1 VDDQTQKWISDILGE
16 IAKAVKSGDTVRISD
31 LHSRVMG
38 RQSRKSP
45 NQANRLE
52 AQLPLDV
59 TGEFSSFASREA
71 LERHLEERF
80 PSKADIAVV
89 ARSLKVPVTKA
100 DNYDAL
106 VDKIVN
112 ATVGYRLR
120 AEAIRGR
127 PDPRG

>member
-1 VDDQTQKWISDILGE
+1 VDNQTQKWISDILSE
-16 IAKAVKSGDTVRISD
+16 VTKAVKSGDTVRISD

-38 RQSRKSP
+38 RQLRKP
-45 NQANRLE
+45 LKQAAKPE
-52 AQLPLDV
+52 MQLPLDV
-59 TGEFSSFASREA
+59 SGDFSSFASREE
-71 LERHLEERF
+71 LEQHLEERF
-80 PSKADIAVV
+80 PSKADIAIV

-127 PDPRG
+127 PDQRG